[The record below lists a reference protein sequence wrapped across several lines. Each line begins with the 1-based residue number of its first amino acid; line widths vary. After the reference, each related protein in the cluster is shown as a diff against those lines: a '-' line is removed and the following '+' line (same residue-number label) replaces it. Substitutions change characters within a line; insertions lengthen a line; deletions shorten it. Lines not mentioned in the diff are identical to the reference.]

1 MVIISHFFHKLLP
14 LVLMKLY
21 QVCLHYPDPENPRPI
36 IMVGAPGVGCDELR
50 LRLIGNKAHYAS
62 PIPHTTRSPKQ
73 AEINGRDLVFVT
85 RPEMERKWFANI
97 PV

>member
-1 MVIISHFFHKLLP
+1 
-14 LVLMKLY
+14 
-21 QVCLHYPDPENPRPI
+21 
-36 IMVGAPGVGCDELR
+36 MVGAPGVGCDELR

-85 RPEMERKWFANI
+85 RPEMERKSSKSKLSLPPLIMMNLPEIDFNF
-97 PV
+97 